1 MRRKRYRAV
10 MSGILVV
17 LMITALFVPVVAADN
32 HEDESETTER
42 SYQIV
47 QGDQVIPVEPM
58 QGDESVE
65 EFYDYRHP
73 HVGSRDNPS
82 WGRSFSSMGTTDIQQ
97 DDTSALMLYEGP
109 DGVSLVA
116 VHDKYYEE
124 QAEGTT
130 GGSVSWT
137 VSGLPEDGE
146 WAVIDDEYG
155 WLTENETKDDIFLL
169 DSDHQAGAPGN
180 DGAPP
185 SGADALLSWVWL
197 TGRSDGVAY
206 RGLDQDVSMTIEP
219 SFNSRS
225 YHRYGDQRRADELPD
240 RPDRGERYNGT
251 IDDWQV
257 IVPTEDEEE
266 EAFSRVSLD
275 SLNEPVD
282 IRSTSSPPAPR
293 SVSLENENIEPGE
306 TAQVTAVI
314 ENNGVDWIH
323 DASFRVGDT
332 ELDSQTVTVPAGEE
346 RTVEFSQEFTE
357 PGVYEIGVDD
367 TQTTLTVGDPESTTN
382 GDTDDSTESTDEQV
396 PGFGPVTALVA
407 VVAVTIVA
415 RRQAT

>member
-155 WLTENETKDDIFLL
+155 WLT
-169 DSDHQAGAPGN
+169 
-180 DGAPP
+180 
-185 SGADALLSWVWL
+185 
-197 TGRSDGVAY
+197 
-206 RGLDQDVSMTIEP
+206 
-219 SFNSRS
+219 
-225 YHRYGDQRRADELPD
+225 
-240 RPDRGERYNGT
+240 
-251 IDDWQV
+251 
-257 IVPTEDEEE
+257 
-266 EAFSRVSLD
+266 
-275 SLNEPVD
+275 
-282 IRSTSSPPAPR
+282 
-293 SVSLENENIEPGE
+293 
-306 TAQVTAVI
+306 
-314 ENNGVDWIH
+314 
-323 DASFRVGDT
+323 
-332 ELDSQTVTVPAGEE
+332 
-346 RTVEFSQEFTE
+346 
-357 PGVYEIGVDD
+357 
-367 TQTTLTVGDPESTTN
+367 
-382 GDTDDSTESTDEQV
+382 
-396 PGFGPVTALVA
+396 
-407 VVAVTIVA
+407 
-415 RRQAT
+415 